1 MSIKLSST
9 DKKNILILIGV
20 SLLLIPFV
28 LNVEIGHDAGLYH
41 VPFQTWIKNHKI
53 TIGLSNLHTRYAL
66 TSAYDYLSSMFW
78 INNFFTIN
86 AFLQSCFLIIFFS
99 FFYELLRD
107 IKKSIFIICLIP
119 IIILFPVWQR
129 YVIFDYGSVDFSFGV
144 LSILLTLQLIKIL
157 NLKIIEKNL
166 IQDYF
171 IFFVLL
177 TYVLLSKATG
187 VIFLLLLFILIF
199 DLIKTKKIKT
209 KKNYLLRKNFMIF
222 SFFSL
227 LIIFIWFL
235 KNYIISGCLIY
246 PITHLCFDVLVQ

>member
-99 FFYELLRD
+99 FFM
-107 IKKSIFIICLIP
+107 
-119 IIILFPVWQR
+119 
-129 YVIFDYGSVDFSFGV
+129 
-144 LSILLTLQLIKIL
+144 
-157 NLKIIEKNL
+157 
-166 IQDYF
+166 
-171 IFFVLL
+171 
-177 TYVLLSKATG
+177 
-187 VIFLLLLFILIF
+187 
-199 DLIKTKKIKT
+199 
-209 KKNYLLRKNFMIF
+209 NY
-222 SFFSL
+222 
-227 LIIFIWFL
+227 
-235 KNYIISGCLIY
+235 
-246 PITHLCFDVLVQ
+246 